1 MSTNGSYTTAN
12 FMKLEI
18 TKKGSF
24 YKSFDSH
31 DVNVEIA
38 GEDSGLYSY
47 RGADTFSVFFKP
59 QTEDGV
65 ATYKFE
71 SKDEKFIWTLKDGIS
86 NKYFFMSGTL
96 KETVTHYASKRAY
109 ELNGM
114 FADKGGVEYKVV
126 GTAEWN
132 DDL

>member
-1 MSTNGSYTTAN
+1 
-12 FMKLEI
+12 MKLEI

-96 KETVTHYASKRAY
+96 KETVTHSASKRAY

-114 FADKGGVEYKVV
+114 FADKGVEYKVV
-126 GTAEWN
+126 GAAEWN